1 MCGSVCREEERLTVA
16 AWSVERGAW
25 SMEHGASPSA
35 GHHHHL
41 PHAKEAGVSS
51 STGRQDWQKKDSATG
66 SCIQG
71 KQGSFRMF

>member
-1 MCGSVCREEERLTVA
+1 VCGSVCREEERLTVA

-41 PHAKEAGVSS
+41 PHAKEAG
-51 STGRQDWQKKDSATG
+51 GQLQYRQAGLAEEGLRDRVLHSG
-66 SCIQG
+66 
-71 KQGSFRMF
+71 